1 MGYAVEL
8 IVYEKTRGKIEMKRI
23 VTRGMFLFCLA
34 VVLAACSQENSGTT
48 DTGKNTQNEQKTDT
62 EKPSEAKVMKFGS
75 INTSD
80 RSITLA
86 MNKFAEQVEK
96 ETNGQIKVE
105 VFPDSQLGGERDN
118 FEGLQLGSLQASIV
132 STAVS
137 SAFSPDLSILDLPFL
152 FKDNQAAYNVLDGEI
167 GSKLLDQLSE
177 QGVIGMN
184 FWENG
189 YRYLTNSVKE
199 VKTPDD
205 LKGLKI
211 RTMESPIHLDMWT
224 ELGALPT
231 PMAFPELFSALQQG
245 IIDGQEN
252 PYVVTA
258 TNRFYEVQDYLTVTQ
273 HVYGANIFLISK
285 EFWDEL
291 SDDEKNIIT
300 IAGEEAKEYQR
311 EVEQEQAEEFLALL
325 KEKGMKITE
334 LTSEEKQLFID
345 KVQPIY
351 EKYSKLIGEELVNE
365 LLEAAK

>member
-1 MGYAVEL
+1 MWKRGEL
-8 IVYEKTRGKIEMKRI
+8 TLKKIANLI
-23 VTRGMFLFCLA
+23 LLICLA
-34 VVLAACSQENSGTT
+34 MVLVACSQEGGSATNTDNSNQSE
-48 DTGKNTQNEQKTDT
+48 GKKDPA
-62 EKPSEAKVMKFGS
+62 KPSETKTMKFGS

-96 ETNGQIKVE
+96 ETNGGIKVE

-118 FEGLQLGSLQASIV
+118 FEGLQLGTLQASIV
-132 STAVS
+132 STAVA
-137 SAFSPDLSILDLPFL
+137 SAFSPNLGILDLPFL
-152 FKDNQAAYNVLDGEI
+152 FKDNQTAYNVLDGEI
-167 GSKLLDQLSE
+167 GDKLLDQLSE

-189 YRYLTNSVKE
+189 YRYLTTSAKE
-199 VKTPDD
+199 VKSPDD

-224 ELGALPT
+224 ELGAQPT

-245 IIDGQEN
+245 IVDGQEN
-252 PYVVTA
+252 PYVVSA
-258 TNRFYEVQDYLTVTQ
+258 TNRFYEVQKYLTVTQ
-273 HVYGANIFLISK
+273 HVYGANIFLISSK
-285 EFWDEL
+285 FWDTL
-291 SDDEKNIIT
+291 TDEEKEIIT
-300 IAGEEAKEYQR
+300 RAGEEAKEYQR
-311 EVEQEQAEEFLALL
+311 VVEQEQSGEFLNLL

-334 LTSEEKQLFID
+334 LTEEEKQAFRD

-365 LLEAAK
+365 LIKAAN

>member
-1 MGYAVEL
+1 
-8 IVYEKTRGKIEMKRI
+8 MKRVATQI
-23 VTRGMFLFCLA
+23 IFLFCL
-34 VVLAACSQENSGTT
+34 VLMLAACSEGNSDAAETSNNQT
-48 DTGKNTQNEQKTDT
+48 N
-62 EKPSEAKVMKFGS
+62 PSEAKVMKFGS
-75 INTSD
+75 INTKD

-96 ETNGQIKVE
+96 ETNGGIKVE

-118 FEGLQLGSLQASIV
+118 FEGLQLGSLQASII
-132 STAVS
+132 STAVTS
-137 SAFSPDLSILDLPFL
+137 TFSPNMSILDLPFL
-152 FKDNQAAYNVLDGEI
+152 FKDHDSAYRVLDGEI
-167 GSKLLDQLSE
+167 GDTLLTELSD

-199 VKTPDD
+199 VKSPED

-211 RTMESPIHLDMWT
+211 RTMESSIHLDMWK
-224 ELGALPT
+224 ELGAIPT

-245 IIDGQEN
+245 TVDGQEN

-273 HVYGANIFLISK
+273 HVYGANIFMISK
-285 EFWDEL
+285 TFWDTL
-291 SDDEKNIIT
+291 SEKEKDIISK
-300 IAGEEAKEYQR
+300 AGEEAKEYQR
-311 EVEQEQAEEFLALL
+311 VVEQQQANELLGLL

-334 LTSEEKQLFID
+334 LSVEEKQKFIE
-345 KVQPIY
+345 KVQPVY
-351 EKYSKLIGEELVNE
+351 EKYSKEIGEDLVGK

>member
-1 MGYAVEL
+1 
-8 IVYEKTRGKIEMKRI
+8 MKK
-23 VTRGMFLFCLA
+23 VVNLLFLFCLA
-34 VVLAACSQENSGTT
+34 LVLVACSQEVDSAT
-48 DTGKNTQNEQKTDT
+48 DTSKSNQNNKKSGETKI
-62 EKPSEAKVMKFGS
+62 MKFGS

-96 ETNGQIKVE
+96 ETNGGIKVE

-118 FEGLQLGSLQASIV
+118 FEGLQLGSLQASII
-132 STAVS
+132 STAVAS
-137 SAFSPDLSILDLPFL
+137 SFSPDLGILDLPFL
-152 FKDNQAAYNVLDGEI
+152 FKDNQTAYDVLDGEI
-167 GSKLLDQLSE
+167 GEKLLDQLTE

-189 YRYLTNSVKE
+189 YRYLTTSTKE
-199 VKTPDD
+199 VRSPDD

-211 RTMESPIHLDMWT
+211 RTMESPIHLDMWK
-224 ELGALPT
+224 ELGAQPT

-245 IIDGQEN
+245 IVDGQEN
-252 PYVVTA
+252 PYVVSA

-273 HVYGANIFLISK
+273 HVYGANMFLISEK
-285 EFWDEL
+285 FWDTL
-291 SDDEKNIIT
+291 SDEEKEIIT
-300 IAGEEAKEYQR
+300 KAGEEAKEYQR
-311 EVEQEQAEEFLALL
+311 VVEQEQAGEFLALL

-334 LTSEEKQLFID
+334 LTEDEKQAFKD

-365 LLEAAK
+365 LIKAAN